1 MEGEEKEKRIR
12 RRVKKELVPP
22 SDIRKIT
29 ALVFR
34 RLGRKELNT
43 RVLAKV
49 ISKTIGKKCSRA
61 RIDRVFEKSDSFVV
75 TGDRIRRLTREEKVW
90 RERAKGTE
98 SERGRGGSGTRASMS
113 FDEYWKTIRVEPVS
127 WIKMTNKE
135 STQYHRRQRRIC
147 GIKEDPKVGIQ
158 VTDLKEREVS
168 GGKGG
173 SRSLTD
179 ELVEEY
185 MMILR
190 AKKSEEE
197 ES

>member
-1 MEGEEKEKRIR
+1 LKKDSNIVGGWFVRGSDMEGEEKEKRIR

-22 SDIRKIT
+22 SDIRKMT

-90 RERAKGTE
+90 REREG
-98 SERGRGGSGTRASMS
+98 
-113 FDEYWKTIRVEPVS
+113 
-127 WIKMTNKE
+127 
-135 STQYHRRQRRIC
+135 
-147 GIKEDPKVGIQ
+147 
-158 VTDLKEREVS
+158 LERES
-168 GGKGG
+168 KGN
-173 SRSLTD
+173 
-179 ELVEEY
+179 
-185 MMILR
+185 
-190 AKKSEEE
+190 
-197 ES
+197 